1 MRSQS
6 AQLRSSPTPPSCRP
20 AVLLLFAPRIFS
32 LKPPRS
38 ASSVGAFPRLKTMPK
53 KPSDP
58 PSALLLP
65 PTAHGPQSPYP
76 FPDASSSKEHAS
88 GHSGVCFSFL
98 SVQADTGNVYRQHFP
113 PPCNCTCASPL
124 PNPQPC
130 FLLPIAS
137 IFSPRHSKTLCTAP
151 AERPAGSGL
160 GLLMVILW
168 AGNTPLALIMRNEGS
183 SCSIEMIT
191 PAVLRAVQKA
201 LPPCE
206 PAAFG

>member
-32 LKPPRS
+32 LKPSRS

-76 FPDASSSKEHAS
+76 FPDASSSKEHTS

-98 SVQADTGNVYRQHFP
+98 SVQADTGNVYRQHFQP
-113 PPCNCTCASPL
+113 PQAIARVPL
-124 PNPQPC
+124 PFPTLSLASSSPSHLYLVPDTAKHCAQ
-130 FLLPIAS
+130 LLQSA
-137 IFSPRHSKTLCTAP
+137 RQDQ
-151 AERPAGSGL
+151 GWDY
-160 GLLMVILW
+160 LW
-168 AGNTPLALIMRNEGS
+168 
-183 SCSIEMIT
+183 
-191 PAVLRAVQKA
+191 
-201 LPPCE
+201 
-206 PAAFG
+206 